1 MLEGMNPILIRTLL
15 FSAVLLRP
23 SPPRRC
29 RLATMTTN
37 QSCGATELDAIFAQK
52 KALRSKLRRDI
63 KFMDPFLRSQEDEEI
78 QNAVLKAS
86 WFKDC
91 KRLCAYISCSALR
104 EVDTSTILSEILQ
117 TQATDQK
124 KLYVPRVEDKN
135 RNMRMLNIS
144 STQDLIAN
152 SMNILEPGLVDAEGN
167 EREDVLLANEPVD
180 LLLLPGLG
188 FDKAGNRLGRGG
200 GYYDTFLTKYQ
211 EQAKGQKWKQSL
223 KVGLS
228 YSVQLVD
235 TIPVTPDDV
244 LVDALVTPKG
254 FLPISQAAQEFCV

>member
-63 KFMDPFLRSQEDEEI
+63 KFMDPFLRSQE
-78 QNAVLKAS
+78 
-86 WFKDC
+86 
-91 KRLCAYISCSALR
+91 
-104 EVDTSTILSEILQ
+104 
-117 TQATDQK
+117 DQK

-200 GYYDTFLTKYQ
+200 G
-211 EQAKGQKWKQSL
+211 
-223 KVGLS
+223 
-228 YSVQLVD
+228 
-235 TIPVTPDDV
+235 
-244 LVDALVTPKG
+244 
-254 FLPISQAAQEFCV
+254 